1 MFFIIIRYSYSRRLG
16 VIRQA
21 LSQKSYKRFIHREKR
36 KSRNSIMPFLL
47 FGPSVE
53 IRTRGLLNPIQAR
66 YQTSPHPDIYLL
78 RSALEYIS
86 IPCRKK
92 QALFSQISKIFYGGK
107 FAPVCAYSPRSP
119 WITLPIFQRV
129 TTCCSAIS
137 FCSSFSYST

>member
-1 MFFIIIRYSYSRRLG
+1 MLFIQCSYFRLSG

-21 LSQKSYKRFIHREKR
+21 PFQRPDKRFAGLDKR
-36 KSRNSIMPFLL
+36 KSRNGLMPFLL

-66 YQTSPHPDIYLL
+66 YQTSPHPDICLL

-92 QALFSQISKIFYGGK
+92 QALFSQISKFFYGGN

-129 TTCCSAIS
+129 TTCCSATCFS
-137 FCSSFSYST
+137 SSFSYST